1 MEVEFVGFRDG
12 AESHGEVV
20 VDLVDLSAEKL
31 VNLLADDLAELQRHQ
46 LLVSDEEVAKCV
58 PSDIFV
64 QILILVHIM
73 RLRVPR
79 NLIHVEPLAERTLRI
94 VLDSQA
100 PVEVAHLH
108 AQFLQNRKHFVVLQD
123 LLRRQ
128 FRVRVNQG
136 VQELQQVVVS
146 HLRLRQAH
154 LLPLL

>member
-73 RLRVPR
+73 
-79 NLIHVEPLAERTLRI
+79 LIMFH
-94 VLDSQA
+94 
-100 PVEVAHLH
+100 
-108 AQFLQNRKHFVVLQD
+108 
-123 LLRRQ
+123 
-128 FRVRVNQG
+128 
-136 VQELQQVVVS
+136 
-146 HLRLRQAH
+146 
-154 LLPLL
+154 